1 MSLLRSCALL
11 LLVTPTALP
20 AAQDSLR
27 VRHAILVAEDLR
39 PTAAAGLAPI
49 LAGLASPDT
58 VAQRLAVRALGRLE
72 RAELVADIAPLLRA
86 GPASVRAEA
95 ANALGQAAT
104 RGNATAA
111 RRLLEDR
118 LAAENDPFVRGVL
131 FRTLGRLP
139 IRNAAER
146 DGTERLLV
154 LGSRGP
160 GGDAPAATLEGAA
173 HGLGSLYRHTA
184 GSMPPSVDA
193 VERLVEL
200 TAPAQPFA
208 VRRVAMSALVASNRT
223 DSGALLDALRDPEWQ
238 VRRLVAVA
246 AGAQAELAGRE
257 RILRRA
263 LADSAPQ
270 VRLEALRAYGRR
282 LQARDGCVPVAM
294 ALDDPDPQV
303 QLQAIDLLA
312 GCGAAVA
319 NTLAAIAREPLADGA
334 WHRPAHALVSLAR
347 VSPAMTRELL
357 PHAAASE
364 VWWVRMYA
372 ARAADAAA
380 DTTSL
385 MRLAHDPRANVRE
398 AALQG
403 LRRLVGHGADSLYL
417 MALENPDYQ
426 LVMTAAAALDS
437 TPDPARAVPPLQ
449 RALLRINREGK
460 ETSIDARRALGST
473 LAHLGAP
480 ASDTLLTPHGAPAT
494 VPDWPTLERFARTR
508 ATFVMQS
515 GRRFTL
521 RLYPF
526 DAPTNVARFVRQAR
540 SGWFNG
546 LTFHRVVP
554 NFVVQGGSP
563 GASEYVGD
571 GPFTRDELGL
581 RSNLRGTV
589 GLSTRGRDTGD
600 GQIYIN
606 LVDNFR
612 LDHDYTVW
620 GEIADGLDVMDAL
633 LEGAV
638 IERVILEEAP

>member
-11 LLVTPTALP
+11 LLGTPTALP

-27 VRHAILVAEDLR
+27 VRHAILAAEDLR
-39 PTAAAGLAPI
+39 PTTPDGLAPI

-86 GPASVRAEA
+86 GPVSVRAEA
-95 ANALGQAAT
+95 ANALGQAASH
-104 RGNATAA
+104 GNATAA

-131 FRTLGRLP
+131 FGTLGRLP
-139 IRNAAER
+139 IQNAAER

-154 LGSRGP
+154 LGTHGP
-160 GGDAPAATLEGAA
+160 GGDAAAATLEGAA

-184 GSMPPSVDA
+184 ASMPPSVDA
-193 VERLVEL
+193 IERLVEL
-200 TAPAQPFA
+200 TAAIQPFG

-246 AGAQAELAGRE
+246 AGAQADLAGRE

-263 LADSAPQ
+263 LADSIPQ

-312 GCGAAVA
+312 GCGATVT
-319 NTLAAIAREPLADGA
+319 NTLAAIAREPVTEGD

-347 VSPAMTRELL
+347 VAPETARSLL
-357 PHAAASE
+357 PASRSAT
-364 VWWVRMYA
+364 VWWARMYT

-380 DTTSL
+380 DTASL
-385 MRLAHDPRANVRE
+385 MRLSHDPRANVRE

-403 LRRLVGHGADSLYL
+403 LRRLVGHAADSLYL
-417 MALENPDYQ
+417 AALPSPDYQ

-437 TPDPARAVPPLQ
+437 TPDPARAVPALQ
-449 RALLRINREGK
+449 RALVRISREGK

-480 ASDTLLTPHGAPAT
+480 TSDTLLTPHGAPAT

-508 ATFVMQS
+508 ATLVMQG

-620 GEIADGLDVMDAL
+620 GDVTDGMDIVDAL